1 MSERSARMA
10 VAAIF
15 FLYVLYIRVYDIA
28 DTFLM
33 LGEQTRDWTI
43 ALGGITELPLT
54 GAPSTAGGRGFGPV
68 YYWLLWLGRNLVGP
82 FTDFLPHAG
91 GLTVALLQSAADA
104 WLLLVLWR
112 RVGPFLAL
120 AMCLVIA
127 SAPFDIAI
135 SSVIWNPPVA
145 AALVK
150 MATAMALSLGDRPP
164 RWQIAVTAMF
174 AWCAVQ
180 AHLSAIFVAAPLLVA
195 SILRTDKPLASID
208 DEPKGSSLQDAP
220 LAATDLQVRRSDLQV
235 RRSDDKP
242 KGLSL
247 QERFKNAGATA
258 ALIAGVILILQIPY
272 FIAVMRDPAAPMGPA
287 TAISNMANVEA
298 FRIDRSYS
306 AIVNGA
312 GELLVRQSDSW
323 RFQIPT
329 LIAGVILLWRWR
341 REPLVLAVS
350 IGGLAA
356 ATLLFA
362 TWTRGFD
369 SYWFLTLT
377 TAMVLTYGMAIAA
390 IPHRL
395 ALNAVGAVLL
405 AGIVLLQPGRI
416 EQSTAFFKYP
426 PYRTMRIASYELAA
440 RAPVLRDI
448 RVNFDGA
455 HPTMDK
461 YIIYRILGG
470 RIDPS
475 APHQAFVN
483 ADGSVRIE

>member
-1 MSERSARMA
+1 M
-10 VAAIF
+10 AAIF

-33 LGEQTRDWTI
+33 LGEQTRDWAI

-91 GLTVALLQSAADA
+91 GFTVALLQSIADT
-104 WLLLVLWR
+104 WLLLALWR
-112 RVGPFLAL
+112 RVGPLLAL

-145 AALVK
+145 AALIK
-150 MATAMALSLGDRPP
+150 MATAMALGLGDTPP
-164 RWQIAVTAMF
+164 RWKIVVTAVL

-180 AHLSAIFVAAPLLVA
+180 AHLSAIFVAAPLLARIGGPAVVEEAVA
-195 SILRTDKPLASID
+195 RIGAARRRRRRRRARLADSLLHRGDAAILRRRWDPPPRSATWRT
-208 DEPKGSSLQDAP
+208 SS
-220 LAATDLQVRRSDLQV
+220 
-235 RRSDDKP
+235 
-242 KGLSL
+242 
-247 QERFKNAGATA
+247 
-258 ALIAGVILILQIPY
+258 
-272 FIAVMRDPAAPMGPA
+272 
-287 TAISNMANVEA
+287 A
-298 FRIDRSYS
+298 FRLDRSYAS
-306 AIVNGA
+306 VVNGA
-312 GELLVRQSDSW
+312 GELLVRQFDSW

-329 LIAGVILLWRWR
+329 LIAAIIVVVKWR
-341 REPLVLAVS
+341 RDIVLLATSV
-350 IGGLAA
+350 GGIAG
-356 ATLLFA
+356 ATILFA
-362 TWTRGFD
+362 TWTRGYD

-390 IPHRL
+390 IPSRMAIH
-395 ALNAVGAVLL
+395 AAGGVLL
-405 AGIVLLQPGRI
+405 AVILFLQPSRI
-416 EQSTAFFKYP
+416 DQSKAFFKYP

-448 RVNFDGA
+448 RVNFEGA

-461 YIIYRILGG
+461 YFMYKILGG

-475 APHQAFVN
+475 APQQAFVN
-483 ADGSVRIE
+483 GDGSVRIE

>member
-1 MSERSARMA
+1 MSERHARMA

-91 GLTVALLQSAADA
+91 GLTVALLQSIADT
-104 WLLLVLWR
+104 WLLVVLWR
-112 RVGPFLAL
+112 RVGPYLAL
-120 AMCLVIA
+120 AMGLTIS
-127 SAPFDIAI
+127 SAPFDVAI

-150 MATAMALSLGDRPP
+150 MATAMALSLGDRPT
-164 RWQIAVTAMF
+164 RWQIAVTAML
-174 AWCAVQ
+174 AWFAVQ
-180 AHLSAIFVAAPLLVA
+180 AHLSAIFVAAPVLVA
-195 SILRTDKPLASID
+195 LIFKT
-208 DEPKGSSLQDAP
+208 DEPSTSALRASADKKGSSLQGR
-220 LAATDLQVRRSDLQV
+220 LKKSAAT
-235 RRSDDKP
+235 
-242 KGLSL
+242 
-247 QERFKNAGATA
+247 AGTIA
-258 ALIAGVILILQIPY
+258 AVILVLQIPY
-272 FIAVMRDPAAPMGPA
+272 LIAVMRDPAAPMGPSN
-287 TAISNMANVEA
+287 AISTMTNIEA
-298 FRIDRSYS
+298 FRIDRSYG
-306 AIVNGA
+306 AMVNGA
-312 GELLVRQSDSW
+312 GELLARQYDRW
-323 RFQIPT
+323 RFQVPT
-329 LIAGVILLWRWR
+329 LIAAIVVLIAWR
-341 REPLVLAVS
+341 RNVMALAVS
-350 IGGLAA
+350 IGALAA
-356 ATLLFA
+356 STLLFA

-377 TAMVLTYGMAIAA
+377 TAMVLTYGLAIAA
-390 IPHRL
+390 IPDRR
-395 ALNAVGAVLL
+395 AVNVVGAVLL
-405 AGIVLLQPGRI
+405 AGMVVLQPQRI
-416 EQSTAFFKYP
+416 DQSTAFFKYP

-461 YIIYRILGG
+461 YVMYKILGG

-475 APHQAFVN
+475 APHRAFVN